1 MTDEVSFQ
9 RISPVVPGLD
19 LDSALDRYRR
29 LGFDVEP
36 YAGGERYGF
45 VERGPVSIHLTE
57 WQEHDPGRTG
67 AHVYIYV
74 SNADAVYTEWE
85 AAGVEGRLGQPSDTA
100 YGLREFAYV
109 DPDGTLLRVGSPLIQ
124 RSG

>member
-74 SNADAVYTEWE
+74 SNLMRCTPNGKRLASRAAWANPPTPRTACASLRMWTPTE
-85 AAGVEGRLGQPSDTA
+85 PC
-100 YGLREFAYV
+100 FA
-109 DPDGTLLRVGSPLIQ
+109 LAHR
-124 RSG
+124 